1 MPTSV
6 VHVYASRFVQYLQCE
21 SSVLGC
27 ESLHVHFAFFLS
39 PVVVVMVTIGFRI
52 GKCGVCY
59 RVGIMVY
66 KGLPSTS
73 GSSSSAASTAPALS
87 SSTIRSSFGNGPLK
101 SSHAIHSMCKLKN
114 SNVVSAKWPRRSNLT
129 VRLLTPAFASVVEGI
144 VGGAAILETGAP
156 MAI

>member
-1 MPTSV
+1 
-6 VHVYASRFVQYLQCE
+6 
-21 SSVLGC
+21 
-27 ESLHVHFAFFLS
+27 
-39 PVVVVMVTIGFRI
+39 MVTIGFRI

-66 KGLPSTS
+66 KGFIAMGTNSASERYFKYLPSTS